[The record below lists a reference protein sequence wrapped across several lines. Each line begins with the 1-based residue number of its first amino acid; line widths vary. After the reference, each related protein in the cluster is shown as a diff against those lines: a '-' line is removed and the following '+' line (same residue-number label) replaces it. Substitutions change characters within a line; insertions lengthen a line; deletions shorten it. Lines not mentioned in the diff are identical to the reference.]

1 MPVLFLSPLRDVEGS
16 HRALYRSRS
25 CPVLTL
31 TSVHGDLDIPP
42 TGFHLSG
49 IGPEQN
55 LWNYCGLET
64 FMPLTTVESLNK
76 EEDKSQKK

>member
-1 MPVLFLSPLRDVEGS
+1 MSVLFLSPLRDVEGS
-16 HRALYRSRS
+16 HRALYRSRTR
-25 CPVLTL
+25 PVLTL

-49 IGPEQN
+49 IGLEQN
-55 LWNYCGLET
+55 LGNYWCLET
-64 FMPLTTVESLNK
+64 FMPLTTVVSLNK